1 MFCAHVRP
9 LHVCYCCCS
18 QASVQCVERGRLLA
32 QLWLAL
38 RSMLL
43 AALHDRHSARASED
57 AAHAAAAA
65 AASEVSRLQQQQED
79 ERVALR
85 AISERHAAKAEAAK
99 QELAQCQKKND
110 QVGLI
115 SMACCGLLGQCDALC
130 VAIVLLCFSC

>member
-1 MFCAHVRP
+1 M
-9 LHVCYCCCS
+9 
-18 QASVQCVERGRLLA
+18 LA

-38 RSMLL
+38 RAMLL
-43 AALHDRHSARASED
+43 AALHDREAARDSED

-65 AASEVSRLQQQQED
+65 AGAEIVRLQQQQED

-110 QVGLI
+110 QVS
-115 SMACCGLLGQCDALC
+115 SMHCTMLPCWLL
-130 VAIVLLCFSC
+130 S